1 MSELSELTNAELR
14 ELLESKGLD
23 TSGKKSELI
32 ERLEA
37 AETPVEAPV
46 EEEAPVVEEAA
57 EEAPEE
63 APEPVAEPKPK
74 AKKSSG
80 SLPSVDG
87 EESNEEFV
95 RSAYLAILKREAD
108 AGGLGHYVRCL
119 ELHQTMDRQAVL
131 DDLLD
136 SAEAKAL

>member
-14 ELLESKGLD
+14 ELLEAKGLD

-37 AETPVEAPV
+37 AEASLSPSI

-57 EEAPEE
+57 EEAAEE
-63 APEPVAEPKPK
+63 APEPAPAPK
-74 AKKSSG
+74 AKKSG
-80 SLPSVDG
+80 SMPAVDG
-87 EESNEEFV
+87 DESNEEFV
-95 RSAYLAILKREAD
+95 RAAYLAILKREAD
-108 AGGLGHYVRCL
+108 PNGLGHYIRCL
-119 ELHQTMDRQAVL
+119 ELHKTMDRQAVL
-131 DDLLD
+131 DDLSS